1 MRYLLLD
8 RITELSPP
16 ERATAIKCISLSEDV
31 FVDHFPGYPVMP
43 GALILEALAQLGG
56 ALLEATLE
64 SRGIGDRVA
73 VLTMV
78 DRAKFRHF
86 ARPGDRLLLRARGIA
101 ANEDGGQIQGQAL
114 IDEKLAAEAELT
126 FVLLKLPNPELL
138 SRKRER
144 LRIWLEGNAL

>member
-16 ERATAIKCISLSEDV
+16 EHATAIKCISLAEDV

-43 GALILEALAQLGG
+43 GALLLEALAQLGG
-56 ALLEATLE
+56 ALLEATME
-64 SRGIGDRVA
+64 SRGMGDRVA
-73 VLTMV
+73 VLSMA

-101 ANEDGGQIQGQAL
+101 
-114 IDEKLAAEAELT
+114 
-126 FVLLKLPNPELL
+126 
-138 SRKRER
+138 
-144 LRIWLEGNAL
+144 